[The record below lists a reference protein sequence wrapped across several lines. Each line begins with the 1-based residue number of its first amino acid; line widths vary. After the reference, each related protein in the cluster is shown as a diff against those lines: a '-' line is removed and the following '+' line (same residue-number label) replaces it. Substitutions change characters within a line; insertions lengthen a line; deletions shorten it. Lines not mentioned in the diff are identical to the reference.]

1 MGSVDDTA
9 TGSYQLILGLF
20 GDPES
25 IGPARQRALEG
36 LKSFS
41 DVFPYDIA
49 YRQSLADALNEAVP
63 RRSAGGLPDDG
74 QVWHASMTVVYR
86 SQQNW
91 QSARVSR
98 FLKEIV
104 QGDPR
109 LMAFGGLLS
118 YTLPHA
124 GWECLAVNHAGQVL
138 NMSWRE
144 TAPELTHIIG
154 SDINAWGVG
163 HTPEEV
169 DALFGLI
176 AKAPRVEHALSEV
189 RSHLRARLVAE
200 ALPLAGKSRKVR
212 F

>member
-1 MGSVDDTA
+1 MGFVNDTA

-36 LKSFS
+36 VKSFA
-41 DVFPYDIA
+41 DVFPDDIA
-49 YRQSLADALNEAVP
+49 YGLSLRDALAEESP
-63 RRSAGGLPDDG
+63 RRSTGGLPEDG
-74 QVWHASMTVVYR
+74 QVWHASMTIAYR

-91 QSARVSR
+91 QGARVSR

-104 QGDPR
+104 HGDPR

-118 YTLPHA
+118 YALPHA
-124 GWECLAVNHAGQVL
+124 GWECLATNHAGQLL

-144 TAPELTHIIG
+144 TDSELTRIIG

-176 AKAPRVEHALSEV
+176 TKVPKVENALSEV

-200 ALPLAGKSRKVR
+200 ALPLARKSPKVR